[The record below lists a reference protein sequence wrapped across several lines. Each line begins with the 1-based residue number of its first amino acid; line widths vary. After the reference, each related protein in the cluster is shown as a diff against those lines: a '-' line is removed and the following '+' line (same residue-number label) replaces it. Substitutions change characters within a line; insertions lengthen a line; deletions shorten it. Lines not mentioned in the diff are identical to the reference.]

1 MNPIVRDKQDITH
14 VTYANRKINY
24 YIKKNK
30 IAKKDRTILKK
41 YVETAAS
48 SMDNAIFLSVILSPP
63 IKLHYAIFVVLLV

>member
-30 IAKKDRTILKK
+30 IAKRIVRSLRNMWRQ
-41 YVETAAS
+41 TANS
-48 SMDNAIFLSVILSPP
+48 SAR
-63 IKLHYAIFVVLLV
+63 